1 MNELM
6 NYLGMRDTSL
16 SCSLHAFTHLKAEK
30 LFHVKK

>member
-6 NYLGMRDTSL
+6 NSLGVRDTFL
-16 SCSLHAFTHLKAEK
+16 SCSLHAFIHLKAEK